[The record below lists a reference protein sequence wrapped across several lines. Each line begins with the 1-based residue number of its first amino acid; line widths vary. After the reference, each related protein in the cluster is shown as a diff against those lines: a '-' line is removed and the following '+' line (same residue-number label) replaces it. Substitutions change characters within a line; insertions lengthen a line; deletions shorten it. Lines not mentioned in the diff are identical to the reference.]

1 MGEQE
6 LGILGT
12 LSFLKQAI
20 TGVLVMYRQEQQKLS
35 SEAFH
40 SAF

>member
-12 LSFLKQAI
+12 LFLKQAI